1 MKLLSVFALIAGT
14 MVVTTEAIKL
24 RALEGEG
31 TAPAPAPNTDDGAA
45 ADDTADNAP
54 DNNGDDTG
62 DNGADEPTEPT
73 VEEFVDSI
81 FEMCDLDKNGNV

>member
-31 TAPAPAPNTDDGAA
+31 TAPAPDTGDGA
-45 ADDTADNAP
+45 ADDTADNPA
-54 DNNGDDTG
+54 DNTGDDTG

-73 VEEFVDSI
+73 VEEFVD
-81 FEMCDLDKNGNV
+81 